1 MERESEDFI
10 RFIVRVL
17 VVTASVILVLFLV
30 KTWFFPSKQVI
41 NTLLTN
47 TPQAPSDQQGI
58 VTYDKAS
65 PQKSGNVI
73 SWEDAGSHIGEYVTV
88 EGTVVAAYNSGKAC
102 FLNFHPNYRI
112 YFTAVIFASSFNRFP
127 SNPERYYLNKRV
139 QVTGRIKEYKGKP
152 EIILN
157 DPSQITIQ

>member
-1 MERESEDFI
+1 MEKESKDFI

-17 VVTASVILVLFLV
+17 VVTASLILVLFLF

-41 NTLLTN
+41 STLSPN
-47 TPQAPSDQQGI
+47 TPPAPSNQQSA
-58 VTYDKAS
+58 VRPNESA
-65 PQKSGNVI
+65 PEKSGNVI
-73 SWEDAGSHIGEYVTV
+73 SWEDAGSHIGEYATV
-88 EGTVVAAYNSGKAC
+88 AGTIVAAHNSGKAC

-127 SNPERYYLNKRV
+127 SSPERYYLNKRV

-157 DPSQITIQ
+157 DPSQISIQ